1 MTKRGTLLIVDDNRN
16 ILSAVK
22 LLADGFFAKVVT
34 LSSPTTL
41 LSTIAAEKP
50 NVLLLDMN
58 FHAGINT
65 GNEGIFWLKE
75 VNEKFPDVK
84 VVLFTAY
91 GDIDLAV
98 KAIKHGAFDFV
109 VKPWNND
116 KMIETLQNALKQAVG
131 KGKKQ
136 LEKPVRKEVP
146 MFWGGSAEMAHI
158 RTIVERVA
166 VTDANVLITG
176 ENGTGKELLA
186 REIHRLSARC
196 TKEMIA
202 LDMGAIPENLFESEL
217 FGHKKG
223 AFTDAY
229 ADRAGKMVAAN
240 GSTLFMDEIGNLP
253 LHLQAKML
261 VALQNRMVTPLGGNA
276 PQMIDIRLVAATNRD
291 LFSMAENG
299 SFRQDLLFRINTIHI
314 NLPPLR
320 RRQVDI
326 VPLAEIF
333 LKHYCE
339 KYAKEP
345 IAISQE
351 TAEKL
356 MAHPFEGNIRELQ
369 NIIEKAVIMCDG
381 RVVKPEHLQL
391 YVPQGLARSV
401 GSTLEDVERVA
412 IAEAI
417 SSCGGNLSMVAQ
429 RLGITRQTLY
439 NKIKR
444 YGL

>member
-1 MTKRGTLLIVDDNRN
+1 MAKRGTLLIVDDNRN

-22 LLADGFFAKVVT
+22 LLADGYFAKVVT

-41 LSTIAAEKP
+41 LATIAAEQP
-50 NVLLLDMN
+50 DVLLLDMN
-58 FHAGINT
+58 FNAGINT

-75 VNEKFPDVK
+75 SKAKFPQLR

-91 GDIDLAV
+91 ADIDLAV
-98 KAIKHGAFDFV
+98 KAMKHGAFDFV

-116 KMIETLQNALKQAVG
+116 KLIETLMNALNSSKE
-131 KGKKQ
+131 KGKKSV
-136 LEKPVRKEVP
+136 KPVRKEVP
-146 MFWGGSAEMAHI
+146 MFWGASAEMAHI
-158 RTIVERVA
+158 RTVVERVA
-166 VTDANVLITG
+166 ATDANVLITG

-196 TKEMIA
+196 SKEMIS
-202 LDMGAIPENLFESEL
+202 LDMGAIPEQLFESEL

-229 ADRAGKMVAAN
+229 SERDGQMVAAS

-261 VALQNRMVTPLGGNA
+261 VALQNRMVTPVGGNV
-276 PQMIDIRLVAATNRD
+276 PQEIDIRLVAATNRD
-291 LFSMAENG
+291 LFALSETG
-299 SFRQDLLFRINTIHI
+299 EFRQDLLYRINTVHI

-320 RRQVDI
+320 KRAVDI
-326 VPLAEIF
+326 IPLAGIF
-333 LKHYCE
+333 LRHYCE
-339 KYAKEP
+339 KYGKQP
-345 IAISQE
+345 MGISQGAASRLIE
-351 TAEKL
+351 
-356 MAHPFEGNIRELQ
+356 HSFEGNIRELQ
-369 NIIEKAVIMCDG
+369 NIMEKAVIMCDG
-381 RVVKPEHLQL
+381 SDIMPEHLQI
-391 YVPQGLARSV
+391 YVARNSV
-401 GSTLEDVERVA
+401 KTTATTLEDVERNV

-417 SSCGGNLSMVAQ
+417 ASCGGNLTMVAQ
-429 RLGITRQTLY
+429 RLGVTRQTLY